1 VDRVAISALIDRTAL
16 AFGGADGQVPAP
28 AVDGELTGDESGPGL
43 PNRSGSAYAAGVID
57 DDPGVTTEQIERQQ
71 PFGDRVLLVID
82 GAALQVVPLPGSGTL
97 TIGRAS
103 RCDVV
108 VDSGSVSRHHAN
120 LVLGIDVEVEDA
132 GSSNGTFVDGV
143 KLQTGRAVALTI
155 GVPFLVGSVTL
166 MVQTRAGSRRDA
178 TKSSLLAALEQSA
191 SRIALGRLSVLIS
204 GETGSGKEWFAE
216 RIHEMSPR
224 RTAGFVRIN
233 CSAISE
239 PLLEA
244 ELFGN
249 EATGK
254 PGMLEIA
261 DGGTAFLS
269 DIDQLPH
276 ALQQQLLRAIEDA
289 AVRRIGSPRARPID
303 VRYVAS
309 TSKALSADVDDGRF
323 RRDLYF
329 RIAGATFVIP
339 PLRERKDEVLPLAE
353 HFVIAASAP
362 LGRSFALSEDAKQW
376 LLTHDWPGNIRE
388 LRNACERAVLL
399 ATGTVIERHHLT
411 TIDDAGQRLPDQRRR
426 SATIPPPPGIR
437 ATAAGDMPAQVRA
450 TVAELEKQRIL
461 EALERCAGNQTRAAE
476 VLGISR
482 RTLINRLDE
491 YGIARPRKRDE

>member
-1 VDRVAISALIDRTAL
+1 
-16 AFGGADGQVPAP
+16 
-28 AVDGELTGDESGPGL
+28 
-43 PNRSGSAYAAGVID
+43 VID
-57 DDPGVTTEQIERQQ
+57 DEGSATTEQIDRQAS
-71 PFGDRVLLVID
+71 PGDRVLLVID
-82 GAALQVVPLPGSGTL
+82 GAALQVVPLAASGTL

-108 VDSGSVSRHHAN
+108 IDSGSVSRHHAN
-120 LVLGIDVEVEDA
+120 LVVGADVEVVDV

-143 KLQTGRAVALTI
+143 KLPVDRPIRLAI
-155 GVPFLVGSVTL
+155 GVPFLVGAVTL
-166 MVQTRAGSRRDA
+166 MVQTRAGSRRELA

-191 SRIALGRLSVLIS
+191 SRIALGRLSVLVV
-204 GETGSGKEWFAE
+204 GETGAGKERFAE

-224 RTAGFVRIN
+224 RAAPFVRIN

-249 EATGK
+249 EASNK
-254 PGMLEIA
+254 PGMLELA

-269 DIDQLPH
+269 DVDQLPNT
-276 ALQQQLLRAIEDA
+276 LQQKLLRAIEDA
-289 AVRRIGSPRARPID
+289 AVRRVNAARARPID

-309 TSKALSADVDDGRF
+309 TSRDLGAEVLADAF

-329 RIAGATFVIP
+329 RLAGATFVLP
-339 PLRERKDEVLPLAE
+339 PLRERRDEVLPLAE
-353 HFVIAASAP
+353 QFITSAAAP
-362 LGRSFALSEDAKQW
+362 LGRSFSFSEDAKQW
-376 LLTHDWPGNIRE
+376 LTSHDWPGNIRE

-399 ATGTVIERHHLT
+399 ATEALIERHHLT
-411 TIDDAGQRLPDQRRR
+411 TIDDPAKRPASREHRR
-426 SATIPPPPGIR
+426 SATIPPPPGIM
-437 ATAAGDMPAQVRA
+437 APSAADMPTQVRA
-450 TVAELEKQRIL
+450 TVAELEKLRIL

-476 VLGISR
+476 MLGISR